1 MEDVGPC
8 RNGFEGKLSALSQ
21 FQTDEANALMTRA
34 LTAMD
39 MMNNAIEL
47 QNEVKPVAGA
57 MLGEQVCLEVASSVA
72 SDQRCPPDMIDNAI
86 DRHPG
91 WLCTSAVGLGD
102 AVLTAASLHMRHDA
116 LCHAAAEQQE
126 LQHVSV
132 FLGGVPTAAQ
142 SSPLHWSS
150 CLRLNRKLSVQ
161 SEPEVYGLGMPGTS
175 LPTAAILH
183 THTAPSSKARL
194 VLSASAS
201 TAA

>member
-47 QNEVKPVAGA
+47 QNEVNLEAGA

-91 WLCTSAVGLGD
+91 WLCISAVGLGD
-102 AVLTAASLHMRHDA
+102 AVS
-116 LCHAAAEQQE
+116 QQQACIQDMMLYVMQPQGNRSCSMSVSFWE
-126 LQHVSV
+126 GGRLQPRAPHSSGVHVCPSTGS
-132 FLGGVPTAAQ
+132 FQ
-142 SSPLHWSS
+142 
-150 CLRLNRKLSVQ
+150 CNQNLR
-161 SEPEVYGLGMPGTS
+161 YMAFGLPGTS

-183 THTAPSSKARL
+183 ARTAPS
-194 VLSASAS
+194 
-201 TAA
+201 